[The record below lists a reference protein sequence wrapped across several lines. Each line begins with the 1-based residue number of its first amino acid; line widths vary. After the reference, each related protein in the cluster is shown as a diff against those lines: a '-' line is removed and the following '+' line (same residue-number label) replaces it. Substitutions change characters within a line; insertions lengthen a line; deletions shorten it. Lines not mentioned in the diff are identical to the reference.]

1 MQSKGDRKEQPHEI
15 ELGECLGHASLSSTQ
30 KYTHITMKEAT
41 DNYDMAHP
49 RALILIEWLR

>member
-1 MQSKGDRKEQPHEI
+1 MKR
-15 ELGECLGHASLSSTQ
+15 HARLSITQ

-49 RALILIEWLR
+49 RA